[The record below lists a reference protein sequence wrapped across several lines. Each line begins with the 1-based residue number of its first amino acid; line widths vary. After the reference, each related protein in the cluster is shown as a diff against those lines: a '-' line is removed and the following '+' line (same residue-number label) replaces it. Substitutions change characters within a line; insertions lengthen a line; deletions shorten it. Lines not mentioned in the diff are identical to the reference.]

1 MNKNINENIINESK
15 LKMFEEEITTN
26 FANLFV
32 DTYLIRYYSE
42 FGYLKISDSIKR
54 TSELLE
60 KKIKNEFES
69 RLLDINFKN

>member
-1 MNKNINENIINESK
+1 MNKNINENIIDEGK

-42 FGYLKISDSIKR
+42 FGYLKISDSIIA
-54 TSELLE
+54 T
-60 KKIKNEFES
+60 FV
-69 RLLDINFKN
+69 RLGKTK

>member
-1 MNKNINENIINESK
+1 MNKNINENIIDEGK

-42 FGYLKISDSIKR
+42 FGYLKICDSIKR

-60 KKIKNEFES
+60 KKIKNEFEN
-69 RLLDINFKN
+69 RLLDNNFKN